1 MAETIRGINVVI
13 GAETTGLSKALSDVD
28 KKSKD
33 IQKELKQVE
42 KLLKLDP
49 TNTELLAQKQ
59 QLLADAVQQTQERLN
74 RLRDAQQQVNEQFA
88 RGEISEGQYRAFQRE
103 LEGTELKLKNLQ
115 SQLGKTRIDF
125 EKLGKSMQN
134 IGQGM
139 KNVGQSLTK
148 AVTAPLLALGGLAT
162 KASVDFESAFA
173 GVRKTVD
180 ATEEEFAVFRK
191 GMRDMAKEIPAAA
204 TEIARVGEAA
214 GQLGIQND
222 AILGFTRTMI
232 DMGVATNM
240 SSDDAAMALARLA
253 TITQMNQQ
261 DFDRLGATIV
271 DLGNNLAATESEIVE
286 MGLRLAGAGATV
298 GMTEAQILAFA
309 GSLAAVGI
317 NAEAGGTA
325 FSKLMINIANSV
337 AMGSDDL
344 AGFAQVAG
352 MTSEEFVKAFE
363 KDAATA
369 IVAFI
374 EGLGKINETG
384 GNTFKVIE
392 DLGLSEIRL
401 RDALLRASGAGD
413 VMRKSLELGN
423 KAWEENVALT
433 NEAEERYKTTASQA
447 QIFKNRLV
455 DIGITLGDA
464 LVPAL
469 LKLLDSLQPL
479 ITRVAQAAEWFAGL
493 DDSTR
498 GVIIALGGLAIA
510 AGPALMMLGSMVNS
524 VGSMIITFGK
534 ISTAVTKGGG
544 MLATFSKIASAAVT
558 PIRALGTALVFLAT
572 NPIGLAISAIA
583 GLVAG
588 ITALVKFLSRDSL
601 PAIQSFGDQAAA
613 ATEKASGSFK
623 NFRSGTESAL
633 QDTAKAAQT
642 QGAAIGNNIADG
654 VGKGTKKAKDA
665 AKDNMKQMVDTYKQ
679 SVDDMKEI
687 VDRNTET
694 LNRMG
699 DAIVNALKK
708 QYDEAE
714 KAQSDAIDSRIDA
727 EKKASDAVIKQ
738 FDDELQAKQR
748 SLDKQNDAEKKASDE
763 RLKIYDKEYQEKL
776 KVIDEEAYQQ
786 IKALQDQIDAIDGQ
800 TDAEEKAAREQ
811 EHNAKVAELQKQIAA
826 AETAEE
832 RAKIQADLTKLL
844 ADYERQ
850 QLLEQRKMQKD
861 ALKEQIDAVK
871 ETATAKKD
879 ALKDEI
885 DAQKEAEKERLAALQ
900 ESIKEEKEV
909 LKERYDG
916 LKEQEQERVKIFT
929 EGLNE
934 EKEAIKKHFEELKQA
949 ESLQAEARR
958 MLIEQNN
965 DEIVNLLE
973 TYNPKWQDAGQSFA
987 DSFKNGLN
995 SEKQSIAEAVS
1006 QAVDIAPAIDK
1017 QVAELDRM
1025 QAKLKELE
1033 DAAKGSSTDTGG
1045 GGGGGGGISG
1055 LALDFDN
1062 AALSAEEFADV
1073 LEGQVGPA
1081 MRETT
1086 EAMSGLS
1093 EESLQ
1098 AFVGLNDKATMELNQ
1113 LYWSGVQ
1120 ITEDMAAELA
1130 DTYAAM
1136 GQDILANLD
1145 SSHAEQRAS
1154 LEKFLDGNKTLTDER
1169 KEEMLQDLISKQE
1182 RERQEVEDGQTRIFE
1197 ILSNALDDQRGLTKD
1212 EYEEINGIQRTFR
1225 DRAVE
1230 IYRDYETESKA
1241 ILERLK
1247 NDSSEL
1253 SAQQAA
1259 EIVKQ
1264 SNRQKEEA
1272 IQAAEDQY
1280 NDIVR
1285 YAVQQRDETGQLS
1298 AEEAD
1303 AIIAEAKR
1311 QRDESVAAAEDMQQ
1325 KVVAEAKKQAKEH
1338 VDHVDWETGEIY
1350 SKWDMF
1356 KNKMGTAWNEMW
1368 KDAKRNVN
1376 NTVNDVKSGYQ
1387 DMKTKVDEH
1396 LNGMRIAIEDKMTSI
1411 SDGIKSVWDGI
1422 MDFFRNLDLKQI
1434 GSDIMQ
1440 GLADGISN
1448 TISNVTNAAGMI
1460 GRGIKETFTGAFQI
1474 QSPSKVSEGWG
1485 KDIGRG
1491 LEIGLEKSVAGI
1503 KSRVDDLHNR
1513 AIPGID
1519 TPLAGAGGS
1528 TVQHINFDG
1537 LFSGAVLTVRNDNDL
1552 RELGRELGLTVMKS
1566 KRGMG
1571 G

>member
-28 KKSKD
+28 KKSRD
-33 IQKELKQVE
+33 IQKELRQVE

-49 TNTELLAQKQ
+49 SNTELLAQKQ

-74 RLRDAQQQVNEQFA
+74 RLRDAQEQVNKQFEK
-88 RGEISEGQYRAFQRE
+88 GEISEGQYRAFQRE
-103 LEGTELKLKNLQ
+103 LIDTENKLKTLQ
-115 SQLGKTRIDF
+115 GQLGKTRIDF

-148 AVTAPLLALGGLAT
+148 TVTAPLLALGGLAT

-180 ATEEEFAVFRK
+180 ATEEEFAVFRQ

-253 TITQMNQQ
+253 TITQMNQK

-325 FSKLMINIANSV
+325 FSKLMINIANAV

-352 MTSEEFVKAFE
+352 MTSEEFVNAFE

-369 IVAFI
+369 IVSFI
-374 EGLGKINETG
+374 EGLGKINKTG

-479 ITRVAQAAEWFAGL
+479 ITKVAQAAEWFAGL
-493 DDSTR
+493 DDRTR
-498 GVIIALGGLAIA
+498 GIIIALGGLAIA
-510 AGPALMMLGSMVNS
+510 AGPALMVLGSLVNS
-524 VGSMIITFGK
+524 VGSMFIIFDRV
-534 ISTAVTKGGG
+534 SSVVTKGGG
-544 MLATFSKIASAAVT
+544 ALATFSKIASIAVS

-572 NPIGLAISAIA
+572 NPIGLAITAIA

-588 ITALVKFLSRDSL
+588 ITALVRFLSRDSL

-654 VGKGTKKAKDA
+654 VGKGTSKAKAKAKD
-665 AKDNMKQMVDTYKQ
+665 DMKEMVDTYKQ

-699 DAIVNALKK
+699 DAIVTALKK

-811 EHNAKVAELQKQIAA
+811 EHNAKVAELQKQMAA

-850 QLLEQRKMQKD
+850 QLLEQRRMQKD

-929 EGLNE
+929 EGLSE
-934 EKEAIKKHFEELKQA
+934 EKESIKKHFEELKQA

-965 DEIVNLLE
+965 DEIVKLLE

-1033 DAAKGSSTDTGG
+1033 DAAKGSSADG

-1081 MRETT
+1081 MRETA
-1086 EAMSGLS
+1086 EAMGGLS

-1285 YAVQQRDETGQLS
+1285 FAVQQRDETGQLS

-1303 AIIAEAKR
+1303 AVIAEAKR

-1325 KVVAEAKKQAKEH
+1325 KVVSEAKKQAKEH

-1356 KNKMGTAWNEMW
+1356 KNKMGTAWDEMW

-1396 LNGMRIAIEDKMTSI
+1396 LNSMREAIEAKMTSI
-1411 SDGIKSVWDGI
+1411 SDGIKSAWEGV
-1422 MDFFRNLDLKQI
+1422 MDFFRNIDLKQI

-1460 GRGIKETFTGAFQI
+1460 GRGIKETFTGMLQI
-1474 QSPSKVSEGWG
+1474 NSPSKVSEGWG
-1485 KDIGRG
+1485 RDIGRG

-1519 TPLAGAGGS
+1519 TPLAGAGSS

-1537 LFSGAVLTVRNDNDL
+1537 LFSGAVLTIQNESNL
-1552 RELGRELGLTVMKS
+1552 RELSKELGLTVVKS
-1566 KRGMG
+1566 MRGQG
-1571 G
+1571 AL